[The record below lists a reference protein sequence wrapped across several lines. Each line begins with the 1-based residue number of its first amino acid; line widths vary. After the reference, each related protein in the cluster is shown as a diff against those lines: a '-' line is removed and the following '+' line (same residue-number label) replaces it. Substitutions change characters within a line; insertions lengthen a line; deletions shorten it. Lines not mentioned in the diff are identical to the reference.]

1 MGSSVGHWV
10 WHNNLAL
17 VIYNY
22 FCYLT
27 KIQTEVEKLATKKTS
42 FLLDCLTVKPVGN
55 QMS

>member
-27 KIQTEVEKLATKKTS
+27 EIQTEVEKLATKKTS
-42 FLLDCLTVKPVGN
+42 FLLDSPTVKPVGN